1 MTAKDL
7 RGNDDAGNI
16 RGFFLAPL
24 VDFESSGSLI
34 YIIMSR
40 VKTFYQCQ
48 SCGYASP
55 KWLGKCPDCGSW
67 SSFAEEKSFAG
78 AKNASSTHAAGRT
91 EPVVLSAIAAVS
103 EKRISTGIREFDRVL
118 GGGVV
123 DGSVILVGGDPGIG
137 KSTLLLQTFSG
148 LAKKE
153 GRLLY
158 VSGEESP
165 RQIKMR
171 AERLSVESDDIIL
184 LPETSLE
191 GILDTAAKTA
201 PGAMVVDSI
210 QTVFTQELLSA
221 PGSVGQ
227 VRECAAKLM
236 LFAKRSNVPVF
247 IVGHVTKE
255 GAIAGPRVLEHIVDT
270 VLYFEG
276 DRGHSY
282 RILRTIKN
290 RFGSTNEIGIFEMSD
305 AGLRE
310 VENPSELFL
319 SERPQNVSGSTV
331 VASLEGTR
339 PLMVEL
345 QALVSQTNFGMP
357 RRTSIG
363 VDFNRVNLLVAVL
376 EKRAGLHLGG
386 MDIFINIAGG
396 LKIVEPAVDLGVIAA
411 ITSSARDVPIGQRTF
426 VFGEVG
432 LSGEVRAVAQA
443 EARLKE
449 ASKIGFEKAVIP
461 AGNADRI
468 KGGQGLE
475 IAGVKDVEECLE
487 AVLG

>member
-1 MTAKDL
+1 
-7 RGNDDAGNI
+7 
-16 RGFFLAPL
+16 
-24 VDFESSGSLI
+24 
-34 YIIMSR
+34 MSKI
-40 VKTFYQCQ
+40 KTFYQCQ

-55 KWLGKCPDCGSW
+55 KWIGKCPDCGSW
-67 SSFAEEKSFAG
+67 NSFVEEKTVPQSRNVPSLQAFGKA
-78 AKNASSTHAAGRT
+78 
-91 EPVVLSAIAAVS
+91 EAVS
-103 EKRISTGIREFDRVL
+103 LHSIEGSDEQRTSTGIKEFDRVL

-123 DGSVILVGGDPGIG
+123 PGSVILVGGDPGIG
-137 KSTLLLQTFSG
+137 KSTLLLQAFSG
-148 LAKKE
+148 LSQKAGK
-153 GRLLY
+153 LLY

-165 RQIKMR
+165 QQIKMR
-171 AERLSVESDDIIL
+171 ADRLAVDSGDIIL

-191 GILDTAAKTA
+191 GILDSAAKIV
-201 PGAMVVDSI
+201 PHAMVVDSI
-210 QTVFTQELLSA
+210 QTVYTQELLSA

-236 LFAKRSNVPVF
+236 LFAKRSQIPVF

-255 GAIAGPRVLEHIVDT
+255 GTIAGPRVLEHIVDT

-310 VENPSELFL
+310 VDNPSELFL
-319 SERPQNVSGSTV
+319 SERPRNVSGSTV

-339 PLMVEL
+339 PLMVEI

-363 VDFNRVNLLVAVL
+363 VDFNRVNLLIAVL
-376 EKRAGLHLGG
+376 EKRAGMHLGG
-386 MDIFINIAGG
+386 MDVFINVVGG
-396 LKIVEPAVDLGVIAA
+396 LKIVEPAVDLGIIATIASSVKEVA
-411 ITSSARDVPIGQRTF
+411 IQPDTF
-426 VFGEVG
+426 VFGEIG
-432 LSGEVRAVAQA
+432 LSGEIRAVAQS

-449 ASKIGFEKAVIP
+449 AAKIGFKRAVIP
-461 AGNADRI
+461 SGNAL
-468 KGGQGLE
+468 KA
-475 IAGVKDVEECLE
+475 AGKEGMQIIGIRDVDEFLE
-487 AVLG
+487 AVLH